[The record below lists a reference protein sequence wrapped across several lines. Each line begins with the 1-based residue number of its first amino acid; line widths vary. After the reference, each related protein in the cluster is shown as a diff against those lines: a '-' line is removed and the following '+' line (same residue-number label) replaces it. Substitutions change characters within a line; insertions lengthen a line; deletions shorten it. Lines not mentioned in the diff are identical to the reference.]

1 VIRLTATLLV
11 CGITLAG
18 CEVTDDS
25 VKWIDVD
32 RAAEL
37 NRERAADPLASVF
50 IDPRPS
56 DSFQAAHIPGA
67 VNMSVAAFDGEK
79 GINPRV
85 SQFKTIVVYG
95 QNPGDPSTTAA
106 AKRLLQI
113 GYSGVYGFA
122 GGLDDW
128 KRAALPIE
136 SGPGAPL
143 PAVTAPSR
151 RGDSR

>member
-1 VIRLTATLLV
+1 VIRLTASLLA
-11 CGITLAG
+11 CGIALAG

-25 VKWIDVD
+25 VKWINVD

-37 NRERAADPLASVF
+37 QRERAADPLASIF

-67 VNMSVAAFDGEK
+67 VNMSVASFDGEK

-85 SQFKTIVVYG
+85 AQFQTIVVYG

-122 GGLDDW
+122 GGLDEW
-128 KRAALPIE
+128 KRAARPIE
-136 SGPGAPL
+136 GGPGAPL
-143 PAVTAPSR
+143 PPVTSSAR
-151 RGDSR
+151 RGSSR